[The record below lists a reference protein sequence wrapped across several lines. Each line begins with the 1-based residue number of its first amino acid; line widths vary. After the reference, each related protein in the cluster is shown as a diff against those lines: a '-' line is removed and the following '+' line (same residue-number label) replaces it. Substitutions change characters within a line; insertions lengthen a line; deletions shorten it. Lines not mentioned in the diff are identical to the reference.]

1 MEFIIH
7 VEQFE
12 KMIDNKIIGKPKL
25 VNTKLNFR
33 GKNNILVCDNN
44 IELNNVVLDFNGN
57 NSIVYLGSD
66 LTNNFKLLIYNNST
80 VYMGRDI
87 KFGDSVNLKAL
98 ESQNIIIGD
107 TCIIGDNV
115 NIVTSEGYSIH
126 DTISKKRINSSN
138 SVYIGDHVFLGDNS
152 YISHS
157 VNIGSGA
164 IVSSMSFIPPG
175 FKLHSNTLY
184 SGNPVKTVRK
194 NVFFTND
201 YLGPYSIKESYDSN
215 EYISDVFIYNFVNGE
230 TLSMNELEQV
240 LLKLDVE
247 SRLDFIQKL
256 FVRNKRKNRF
266 HI

>member
-44 IELNNVVLDFNGN
+44 VELNNVVLDFNGN

-66 LTNNFKLLIYNNST
+66 LSNDFKLLIYNNST
-80 VYMGRDI
+80 VYMGKDI
-87 KFGDSVNLKAL
+87 KFGVSVNLKAL
-98 ESQNIIIGD
+98 ESHNIIIGD
-107 TCIIGDNV
+107 NCVIGDNV

-126 DTISKKRINSSN
+126 DTNSKKRINFSN
-138 SVYIGDHVFLGDNS
+138 SVYIGDHVFLGDYAYVSNG
-152 YISHS
+152 

-164 IVSSMSFIPPG
+164 IVSNMSFIPPG
-175 FKLHSNTLY
+175 FKLHSNTIS
-184 SGNPVKTVRK
+184 SGNPIKTLRE

-201 YLGPYSIKESYDSN
+201 YLGPYSIKESYDSR
-215 EYISDVFIYNFVNGE
+215 EYISDVFIFNFANGE
-230 TLSMNELEQV
+230 TLSPKELEKV

-266 HI
+266 FI

>member
-12 KMIDNKIIGKPKL
+12 KMIDNKIIGIPKL
-25 VNTKLNFR
+25 VNTKINFR

-44 IELNNVVLDFNGN
+44 VELNNVVLDFNGN
-57 NSIVYLGSD
+57 NSIVYLGSN

-87 KFGDSVNLKAL
+87 KLGDSVNLKVL
-98 ESQNIIIGD
+98 ESHNLIIGD
-107 TCIIGDNV
+107 DCVIGDNV
-115 NIVTSEGYSIH
+115 TIVTSEGYSIH
-126 DTISKKRINSSN
+126 DATSKKRINFSN
-138 SVYIGDHVFLGDNS
+138 SVYIGDHVFLGDHS
-152 YISHS
+152 YVSQG

-164 IVSSMSFIPPG
+164 IVSNMSFIPPN
-175 FKLHSNTLY
+175 FKLHSNTIS
-184 SGNPVKTVRK
+184 SGNPIKTLK
-194 NVFFTND
+194 QNVFFTND
-201 YLGPYSIKESYDSN
+201 YLGPYSIKDSLDSK
-215 EYISDVFIYNFVNGE
+215 EYISDVFIFNFVNGE
-230 TLSMNELEQV
+230 TLSMNELEKV

-266 HI
+266 FM